1 MKKAIATICLIF
13 VLFSVKAQNDY
24 RSAEKDT
31 LESRLLP
38 EIVVSAN
45 RINSVA
51 VNTPEA
57 IRVLQ
62 VKAVHEKQL
71 RTASE
76 ALSISPGVFVQK
88 TNHGGG
94 SPFIRGLTGNQ
105 TLLLIDGVRL
115 SNSTMRYGPNQYFN
129 TIDVFG
135 TGKIEVLRGNG
146 SVQYGSDALG
156 GTIQAFSRELDISE
170 EAVWRGSLISRI
182 ASHGME
188 QTLRGNLGFSNDRSA
203 FHSGVTW
210 RNFGDIVG
218 GDTTGRQTPTGYGEF
233 DFDFK
238 GMVRLSSESSL
249 TMLLQS
255 VKQNNIPIYHKI
267 LLENY
272 FVNKTD
278 PQQRRLAYLRLNQ
291 EISKGALESVAITA
305 SWQGTL
311 EGRETRKNGSYM
323 LRSETDRVG
332 SLGFSAEAVFSK
344 NGIWSGNSGME
355 IYNDRVSSKRT
366 DTDTGTGIS
375 ANKRGLYPNG
385 ATMTSIAAYS
395 LNTFRLDKWSFTADA
410 RFNTYIVNVADEVLG
425 KTSLKPSALVGNAA
439 VLRKL
444 NSSSS
449 LFVSANRGFRAPNID
464 DLGTLGIVD
473 FRYETPNFNLKPES
487 SFQYQLGYKYQD
499 EKIRGEFFVYRN
511 ELYDLITRVR
521 VEDQMID
528 GYPLYM
534 KENSERAFVQG
545 VETSWELSVTRSW
558 IVNGSMTYTYGQN
571 ITKDEPLRRIP
582 PLFGL
587 LNVDYRNRNFVFGAE
602 WIAAARQS
610 RLAAG
615 DVDDNR
621 IPDGGTPGWN
631 VINLDAA
638 YSFRF
643 ATFEFGLR
651 NIFNKDYRY
660 HGSGINGYGR
670 SVLLTVMIDI

>member
-1 MKKAIATICLIF
+1 MREEIIRIFVLFVFSKKGRFMKKAIATICLIF

-24 RSAEKDT
+24 RSVEKDT

-311 EGRETRKNGSYM
+311 EGRKQENGSYM

-375 ANKRGLYPNG
+375 ANKG
-385 ATMTSIAAYS
+385 A
-395 LNTFRLDKWSFTADA
+395 
-410 RFNTYIVNVADEVLG
+410 YIP
-425 KTSLKPSALVGNAA
+425 T
-439 VLRKL
+439 
-444 NSSSS
+444 
-449 LFVSANRGFRAPNID
+449 
-464 DLGTLGIVD
+464 
-473 FRYETPNFNLKPES
+473 
-487 SFQYQLGYKYQD
+487 
-499 EKIRGEFFVYRN
+499 
-511 ELYDLITRVR
+511 
-521 VEDQMID
+521 
-528 GYPLYM
+528 
-534 KENSERAFVQG
+534 VQ
-545 VETSWELSVTRSW
+545 
-558 IVNGSMTYTYGQN
+558 
-571 ITKDEPLRRIP
+571 P
-582 PLFGL
+582 
-587 LNVDYRNRNFVFGAE
+587 
-602 WIAAARQS
+602 
-610 RLAAG
+610 
-615 DVDDNR
+615 
-621 IPDGGTPGWN
+621 
-631 VINLDAA
+631 
-638 YSFRF
+638 
-643 ATFEFGLR
+643 
-651 NIFNKDYRY
+651 
-660 HGSGINGYGR
+660 
-670 SVLLTVMIDI
+670 